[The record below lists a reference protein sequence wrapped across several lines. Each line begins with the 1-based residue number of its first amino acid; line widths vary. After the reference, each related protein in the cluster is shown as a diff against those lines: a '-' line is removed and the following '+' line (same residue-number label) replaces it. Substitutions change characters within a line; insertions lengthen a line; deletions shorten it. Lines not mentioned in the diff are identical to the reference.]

1 MMKSPS
7 ENWCGL
13 KRKGA
18 TQSAT
23 IEIQK

>member
-18 TQSAT
+18 MHRAT